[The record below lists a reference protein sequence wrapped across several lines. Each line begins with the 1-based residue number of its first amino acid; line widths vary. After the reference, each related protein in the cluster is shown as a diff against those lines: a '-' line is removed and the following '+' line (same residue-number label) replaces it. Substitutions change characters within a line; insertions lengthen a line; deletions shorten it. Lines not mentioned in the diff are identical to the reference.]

1 MSQKKADTDQ
11 ILDAIKNMM
20 SDSATVNQEL
30 PKDVVELT
38 APINE
43 EVSQS
48 LANTDVLELT
58 ELVSDSKEV
67 NKEEAG
73 AQESEIISP
82 NIIEDDQIRSIV
94 RKSIESIP
102 ASKLDQIINEELTN
116 VIQDRINNLSLI
128 HISEPT
134 RQAEMS

>member
-30 PKDVVELT
+30 PKDVVEMT
-38 APINE
+38 ATINE

-48 LANTDVLELT
+48 SANTDVLELT
-58 ELVSDSKEV
+58 ELVSDSKEL

-73 AQESEIISP
+73 AQGSDIISP

-116 VIQDRINNLSLI
+116 VIQDRINNSKI
-128 HISEPT
+128 VIASKNNDK
-134 RQAEMS
+134 

>member
-20 SDSATVNQEL
+20 SESATVDQEL

-48 LANTDVLELT
+48 SANTDVLELT
-58 ELVSDSKEV
+58 ELVSDSSEEI
-67 NKEEAG
+67 KEEAG
-73 AQESEIISP
+73 AQRSEIISS

-102 ASKLDQIINEELTN
+102 ASKIDQIINEELTN
-116 VIQDRINNLSLI
+116 VIQERINNSKI
-128 HISEPT
+128 VIESKNNDK
-134 RQAEMS
+134 

>member
-20 SDSATVNQEL
+20 SESATVDQEL

-48 LANTDVLELT
+48 SANTDVLELT
-58 ELVSDSKEV
+58 ELVSDSSEEI
-67 NKEEAG
+67 KEEAG
-73 AQESEIISP
+73 TQRSEIISP

-94 RKSIESIP
+94 RESIESIP
-102 ASKLDQIINEELTN
+102 ASKLDQIINEVLTN
-116 VIQDRINNLSLI
+116 VIQDRINNSKI
-128 HISEPT
+128 VIASKNNDK
-134 RQAEMS
+134 

>member
-48 LANTDVLELT
+48 SANTDVLELT

-67 NKEEAG
+67 NKAEAG
-73 AQESEIISP
+73 AQGSEIISP
-82 NIIEDDQIRSIV
+82 SIIEDDQIRSIV

-116 VIQDRINNLSLI
+116 VIQDRINNSKI
-128 HISEPT
+128 VIASKNNDK
-134 RQAEMS
+134 

>member
-20 SDSATVNQEL
+20 ADSATVNQEL

-48 LANTDVLELT
+48 SANTDVLELT

-73 AQESEIISP
+73 AQGSEIISP

-116 VIQDRINNLSLI
+116 VIQDRINNSKI
-128 HISEPT
+128 VIASKNNDK
-134 RQAEMS
+134 

>member
-20 SDSATVNQEL
+20 SDSASVNQEL

-48 LANTDVLELT
+48 SANTDVLELT

-67 NKEEAG
+67 NKEVAG
-73 AQESEIISP
+73 AQGSDIISP

-116 VIQDRINNLSLI
+116 VIQDRINNSKI
-128 HISEPT
+128 VIASKNNDK
-134 RQAEMS
+134 

>member
-43 EVSQS
+43 EVNQS
-48 LANTDVLELT
+48 SANTDVLELT
-58 ELVSDSKEV
+58 ELVSDSKEL

-73 AQESEIISP
+73 AQGSDIISP

-116 VIQDRINNLSLI
+116 VIQDRINNSKI
-128 HISEPT
+128 VIASKNNDK
-134 RQAEMS
+134 

>member
-11 ILDAIKNMM
+11 ILDAIRNMM
-20 SDSATVNQEL
+20 SDSTTVNQEL

-48 LANTDVLELT
+48 SANTDVLELT

-73 AQESEIISP
+73 LQESDIISP

-116 VIQDRINNLSLI
+116 VIQDRINNSKI
-128 HISEPT
+128 VIASKNNDK
-134 RQAEMS
+134 

>member
-38 APINE
+38 SPINE

-48 LANTDVLELT
+48 SANTDVLELT

-73 AQESEIISP
+73 AQGSEIISP

-116 VIQDRINNLSLI
+116 VIQDRINNSKI
-128 HISEPT
+128 VIASKNNDK
-134 RQAEMS
+134 

>member
-116 VIQDRINNLSLI
+116 VIQDRINNSKI
-128 HISEPT
+128 VIASKNNDK
-134 RQAEMS
+134 

>member
-48 LANTDVLELT
+48 SANTDVLELT

-67 NKEEAG
+67 NKAEAG
-73 AQESEIISP
+73 AQGSEIISP

-116 VIQDRINNLSLI
+116 VIQDRINNSKI
-128 HISEPT
+128 VIASKNNDK
-134 RQAEMS
+134 

>member
-1 MSQKKADTDQ
+1 MSQKKEDTDQ

-20 SDSATVNQEL
+20 SDSATANQEL

-48 LANTDVLELT
+48 SANTDVLELT
-58 ELVSDSKEV
+58 ELVSDSSEEI
-67 NKEEAG
+67 KEEAG
-73 AQESEIISP
+73 TQRSEIISP

-116 VIQDRINNLSLI
+116 VIQDRINNSKI
-128 HISEPT
+128 VIASKNNDK
-134 RQAEMS
+134 